1 MPLWKIAWRSIQH
14 RSLASGLT
22 AFSMSLGVA
31 LIVTVIVI
39 YGVLDQSFRRS
50 AQGYDLIIGPKGS
63 ALELV
68 ISTVFYQRDPIG
80 KIPYE
85 YYTELRSGRYR
96 NVVETAIPVS
106 FGEHYRGL
114 PVVATTSEFFSKLE
128 YRDGHKY
135 TFWKGN
141 NFSDAQY
148 FDAVVGYNAAI
159 KNGLKVGDKFKTM
172 HGKEVSEEHQNEYQ
186 VVGIL
191 NPTGTPNDQ
200 AVFINIEGFFDMHAG
215 SESVLDASYRLK
227 KPVRPKVA
235 DESTAHDD
243 HEHEHEEAGESGE
256 SAEHKTEETA
266 EETAVA
272 TVPATVAQP
281 AVHVHDHGE
290 EGHPKEISAVLVLT
304 KETLAT
310 AKTSTNIWGQ
320 VDQVQ
325 MGSSATKAVYDS
337 NVMALPERIANDM
350 SDAQAVRP
358 TEIIAFLFEKIIG
371 NIQIVLLILAALV
384 IVVAGIG
391 MMVSIYN
398 SMNERRQEIAIMRAL
413 GASRVT
419 VMLIIL
425 LESILLSLGGGALGV
440 IMGHSLILVF
450 GPLISSATGI
460 VVSAWHFQWA
470 ELVLI
475 PGLIALASLV
485 GYLPAVIAYR
495 TDVAQSL

>member
-1 MPLWKIAWRSIQH
+1 
-14 RSLASGLT
+14 
-22 AFSMSLGVA
+22 MSLGVA

-50 AQGYDLIIGPKGS
+50 AQGYDLIVGPKGS

-128 YRDGHKY
+128 YRDGRKY

-141 NFSDAQY
+141 NFSDALY
-148 FDAVVGYNAAI
+148 YDAVIGYNAAI

-227 KPVRPKVA
+227 KPARPKVE
-235 DESTAHDD
+235 DESTAHD
-243 HEHEHEEAGESGE
+243 EHEHEGEHGHEHEGE
-256 SAEHKTEETA
+256 GVNEHA
-266 EETAVA
+266 
-272 TVPATVAQP
+272 
-281 AVHVHDHGE
+281 HDHDHGE

-413 GASRVT
+413 GARRVT

-440 IMGHSLILVF
+440 MMGHSLILVF

-475 PGLIALASLV
+475 PGLIGLASLV